1 MRLQKAEL
9 LHIKE
14 KLKVLEK
21 ENDGNKLIIDKQQQ
35 MIDSFVTNN
44 ISSSSTELENK

>member
-9 LHIKE
+9 LHIKD

-21 ENDGNKLIIDKQQQ
+21 ENDGNKIIMERQQQ
-35 MIDSFVTNN
+35 MIDSFVLTNM
-44 ISSSSTELENK
+44 STDLEKLEE